1 MKMLITTAHK
11 REIEFLRCIKGAD
24 YYINRGRSAIEYY
37 QNIKLLVKKN
47 RYSAIVNFGIAGTI
61 DRSLPIG
68 KIVHIRKIFYIDSHS
83 LKILAPVID
92 IGNIEKRADNLLT
105 LTDLNKNLNKNADY
119 YGSILD
125 LEGYFVA
132 LAAREMKIPV
142 FIFKVISD
150 YNERFE
156 NIGDNIIKDASNS
169 IVSKYI
175 PKIEYIIENEFRKEF
190 YYQYRFYNKQ
200 ILTKITEENKKKHL
214 TFTNRQYLYKK
225 LLIGSN
231 TKKKGTH
238 KIERIYIEN
247 EVWQTEIGK
256 KFVDHFPHSKII
268 NIDNY
273 LKYFSYPGKNYYES
287 KDKMNIFL
295 AKKRGNMLKATPEKY
310 GLPGTKGY
318 AMTSMFNCL
327 YDCEYCY
334 LSGYFKSGDMVI
346 FTNYDD
352 MIKEIDRIKSK
363 EKNIIIYAGDFSDS
377 LLFDNITK
385 FTDYFYNY
393 LKNNPDVSMEIRTK
407 RGNIN
412 NLLRKQ
418 AIDNLIIAVSISP
431 DSIIERYE
439 HETMRLKERIDL
451 LKTASDA
458 GYNIGIR
465 IDPILKYEPK
475 EKYSEILIRIIES
488 VDISKIHS
496 IGIGTLRATKEL
508 YKNILYR
515 RGHNEILKGLS
526 FERGMYRYNES
537 IRGEYYKALKEIV
550 AEYNLLDRFYIT
562 MD

>member
-1 MKMLITTAHK
+1 MKILITTAHK
-11 REIEFLRCIKGAD
+11 REIEFLKCIKDAD
-24 YYINRGRSAIEYY
+24 FHINRGRSAIEYY
-37 QNIKLLVKKN
+37 QNIKLLIEKN
-47 RYSAIVNFGIAGTI
+47 GYNAIVNFGIAGAI
-61 DRSLPIG
+61 DRSITIG

-83 LKILAPVID
+83 LKILAPIID
-92 IGNIEKRADNLLT
+92 IGNIEKRTDNLLT

-132 LAAREMKIPV
+132 LAAREMKIPI

-150 YNERFE
+150 YNKGFK
-156 NIGDNIIKDASNS
+156 NLDYNIIKDASNS
-169 IVSKYI
+169 IVNKYI

-190 YYQYRFYNKQ
+190 YNQYRFYNKQ

-231 TKKKGTH
+231 TKKKGIH
-238 KIERIYIEN
+238 RIERIYIEN
-247 EVWQTEIGK
+247 EVRKTEIGK

-273 LKYFSYPGKNYYES
+273 LKYFSYPGRNYYES
-287 KDKMNIFL
+287 KNKMNIFL

-318 AMTSMFNCL
+318 AMTCMFNCL

-334 LSGYFKSGDMVI
+334 LSGYFKSGDIVI
-346 FTNYDD
+346 FVNYDD
-352 MIKEIDRIKSK
+352 MAKEIDRIKSK

-377 LLFDNITK
+377 LLFDNIIG

-393 LKNNPDVSMEIRTK
+393 LKNNPDVNMEIRTK

-412 NLLRKQ
+412 NLILKQ
-418 AIDNLIIAVSISP
+418 AINNLIIAVSISP
-431 DSIIERYE
+431 DSVIERYE
-439 HETMRLKERIDL
+439 HRTMRLKERIDL

-465 IDPILKYEPK
+465 IDPILKYESK
-475 EKYSEILIRIIES
+475 EKYKEVMIRVIES

-496 IGIGTLRATKEL
+496 IGIGTLRATKDL

-526 FERGMYRYNES
+526 FDRGMYRYDER
-537 IRGEYYKALKEIV
+537 IREEYYKVLKDVVEV
-550 AEYNLLDRFYIT
+550 YGLSDKLYLT